1 MDWLNYH
8 HLLYFWTVAKEG
20 SITKACEKLHL
31 SQPTISNQ
39 LKTLEQSIGKPLFQ
53 RSGRQLVLTEMG
65 QLVYRYAEAIF
76 TIGRDLQHFL
86 AGQREATRRQRL
98 NIGITDSMPKM
109 VSYRILEPL
118 LARQDELQCICRED
132 DNPEGLLLRLSQF
145 ELDLV
150 LTDAPVGPGTM
161 IKAYNHLLG
170 ESGISFFAGSELAA
184 QYQAGFPDSLAGAPM
199 LLPSDHTALRRGLDE
214 WFATHQ
220 WLPHV
225 VGEFDDMALQNV
237 FGQHGHGIFCM
248 PTAIEEDICQSLQVE
263 VIGRAPEIRSSY
275 YAISVERTLRQ
286 PLVMELVETA
296 RKRLFGD
303 RKVQGPVKDEIQDLS
318 SP

>member
-1 MDWLNYH
+1 MLDWLNYH

-39 LKTLEQSIGKPLFQ
+39 LKTLEQSIGHPLFQ

-65 QLVYRYAEAIF
+65 QLVYRYADAMF

-86 AGQREATRRQRL
+86 AGKREATRRQRL

-109 VSYRILEPL
+109 VTYRILEPL
-118 LARQDELQCICRED
+118 LARQDELLLVCRED
-132 DNPEGLLLRLSQF
+132 DNQDGLLMRLSQF

-150 LTDAPVGPGTM
+150 LADAPVAPGSM

-170 ESGISFFAGSELAA
+170 ESGTSFFARADLAA
-184 QYQAGFPDSLAGAPM
+184 SLGEFPESLVGAPM
-199 LLPSDHTALRRGLDE
+199 LLPSDNTALRRGLDE
-214 WFATHQ
+214 WFAAHQ
-220 WLPHV
+220 WLPHIA
-225 VGEFDDMALQNV
+225 GEFDDMALQNV

-248 PTAIEEDICQSLQVE
+248 PTAIEEDICQSLQVG

-275 YAISVERTLRQ
+275 YAISIERTLRQ

-303 RKVQGPVKDEIQDLS
+303 GRET
-318 SP
+318 SPHLG